1 MAIIDIIDSVDI
13 LYGGILRYQMD
24 LMPSNV
30 LKMWSIKRWFGKVC
44 TDFCLIQSSLPLYN
58 RNILQLDSSLIHL
71 ESRLNDT
78 SMGR

>member
-30 LKMWSIKRWFGKVC
+30 LKMWWIKRRFGKVC
-44 TDFCLIQSSLPLYN
+44 NDFCLIQSSLPLYN

>member
-30 LKMWSIKRWFGKVC
+30 LKMWSIKRLFGKVC
-44 TDFCLIQSSLPLYN
+44 TDFCLIQSPLPL
-58 RNILQLDSSLIHL
+58 Q
-71 ESRLNDT
+71 
-78 SMGR
+78 